1 RRPPRAGSRPALG
14 DELTRGRPHPRTCR
28 TSGMAGVHT
37 PPPDAGPPPRPPR
50 DRVARHAD
58 ARNDAGPGRPRHGA
72 LSGSAVAVSALG
84 GTRTP
89 NLLIR
94 SQMLSPIELRAPVA
108 EEQAYRGRRRAPNR
122 HLPPGRPPRRPDAPS
137 PAWLAWPA
145 TTAAAEGGWPCRTT
159 APGTSCT
166 TPTPTSWRRRAGCAT
181 TPTRRS
187 ATASRC

>member
-1 RRPPRAGSRPALG
+1 
-14 DELTRGRPHPRTCR
+14 
-28 TSGMAGVHT
+28 
-37 PPPDAGPPPRPPR
+37 
-50 DRVARHAD
+50 RHAD
-58 ARNDAGPGRPRHGA
+58 AGNDEGPGRFRHGA

-137 PAWLAWPA
+137 RAWLAWPA
-145 TTAAAEGGWPCRTT
+145 TTAAAEGGVGRAVQPHRVRR
-159 APGTSCT
+159 A
-166 TPTPTSWRRRAGCAT
+166 RRRRPHHGDAELAAR
-181 TPTRRS
+181 PRRPGHPRPPP
-187 ATASRC
+187 AACLPQI

>member
-1 RRPPRAGSRPALG
+1 PRAGSRPALG

-37 PPPDAGPPPRPPR
+37 PPPEAGPPPRSPR

-58 ARNDAGPGRPRHGA
+58 AGNDEGPGRFRHGA

-122 HLPPGRPPRRPDAPS
+122 HLLPADRPGGRM
-137 PAWLAWPA
+137 
-145 TTAAAEGGWPCRTT
+145 
-159 APGTSCT
+159 
-166 TPTPTSWRRRAGCAT
+166 RRR
-181 TPTRRS
+181 RRG
-187 ATASRC
+187 